1 MGSFKKKLKCDFG
14 HIKAEWQ
21 WLHCQR
27 KECASGT
34 ELREDI
40 TMFKI
45 VFVALLTLSTLT
57 VTAAAIT
64 CPDDYVPCGETSQ
77 LCCPI

>member
-1 MGSFKKKLKCDFG
+1 
-14 HIKAEWQ
+14 
-21 WLHCQR
+21 
-27 KECASGT
+27 
-34 ELREDI
+34 
-40 TMFKI
+40 MFKI